1 MSSQDDLLD
10 AAGDGKKDQGGRAE
24 AAQQG
29 GLEAASGT
37 NDARSAAPKISSH
50 EQPNPYH
57 SLGDCC
63 TFFIFAKH
71 LPQPPARGSNLSVT

>member
-1 MSSQDDLLD
+1 MSSQDDQLD
-10 AAGDGKKDQGGRAE
+10 TDGDGKKDQGGRAE

-37 NDARSAAPKISSH
+37 NDAKSAAPKTSSH

-57 SLGDCC
+57 SLGDCF
-63 TFFIFAKH
+63 TSLVVDF
-71 LPQPPARGSNLSVT
+71 